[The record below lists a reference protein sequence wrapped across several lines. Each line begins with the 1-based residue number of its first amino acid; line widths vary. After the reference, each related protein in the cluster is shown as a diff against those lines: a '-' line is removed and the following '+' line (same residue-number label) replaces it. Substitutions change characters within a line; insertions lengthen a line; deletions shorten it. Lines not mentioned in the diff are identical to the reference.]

1 MTPQAVAFAA
11 EQIAAAVQAMM
22 LERGAAGM
30 EIPAFTIVVSDG
42 YGEAAA
48 QVISNMRQ
56 RIDTLQHLVMGS
68 NHMVNKIRSE
78 GPTTNEQ
85 AAATQA
91 ALKKPADR
99 SHVLRL
105 LQSNP
110 GDAP

>member
-91 ALKKPADR
+91 ALKKPGADR
-99 SHVLRL
+99 SQVLRL
-105 LQSNP
+105 LQAP
-110 GDAP
+110 GDAQ